1 MIFLSIMSE
10 KNLSVIGMLVLDHP
24 GVMMKITGM
33 FARRGF
39 NIASISVGKSE
50 KAGFSRITIVAEGD
64 KKTIEQIIKQLN
76 KLIDVV
82 KVQEL
87 CNENTT
93 LRICALV
100 KVTIK
105 DHTTRQELINMVNLY
120 RAKAIDVT
128 PKTMTIEV
136 VGSERKVE
144 SFIDVIRDI
153 APIKEVVRS
162 GVIAISRGDN
172 SITLD

>member
-1 MIFLSIMSE
+1 MSTTSE
-10 KNLSVIGMLVLDHP
+10 KDKNLSVIGMLVLDHP

-50 KAGFSRITIVAEGD
+50 KTGFSRITIVAEGD

-87 CNENTT
+87 SEENTT

-105 DHTTRQELINMVNLY
+105 DHPTRQELINMVNLY

-128 PKTMTIEV
+128 TKTMTLEV
-136 VGSERKVE
+136 VGSERKIE
-144 SFIDVIRDI
+144 SFIEVIRDI
-153 APIKEVVRS
+153 TPIKEIVRS